1 MYSYQEERRLS
12 RADHDDEDDDTNSQ
26 VTLAELS
33 VVELNVSDDELAA
46 LTDIESDDDDDT
58 EGDNKETSADQSLHQ
73 RRRQS
78 RRLRDKQ
85 DKSTNTMVRKKNK
98 NGIHSEKFSDNDDT
112 GRMDVANIIV
122 GKRQRSQIDY
132 RKLNDTLFH
141 AIPASELDDDDD
153 FIYTDPHHEQQQKE
167 HSSTAK
173 THKATTATTAN
184 NNNTNHN
191 NAKKTT
197 ALARRKSTPSAK
209 STKTPSKVPPKR
221 LRR

>member
-1 MYSYQEERRLS
+1 
-12 RADHDDEDDDTNSQ
+12 
-26 VTLAELS
+26 
-33 VVELNVSDDELAA
+33 
-46 LTDIESDDDDDT
+46 
-58 EGDNKETSADQSLHQ
+58 
-73 RRRQS
+73 
-78 RRLRDKQ
+78 
-85 DKSTNTMVRKKNK
+85 MVRKKNK